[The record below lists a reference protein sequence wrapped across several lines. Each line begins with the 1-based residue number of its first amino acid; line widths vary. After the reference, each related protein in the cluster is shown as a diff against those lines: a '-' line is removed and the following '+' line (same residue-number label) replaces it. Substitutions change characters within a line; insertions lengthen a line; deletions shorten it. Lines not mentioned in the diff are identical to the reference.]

1 MSEAGSTGAGAM
13 RGSNELSADP
23 SPAAIRRRLMA
34 AQMAAA
40 EAAMLRGASPEE
52 VDQAALAA
60 GWPMGPCEADDLIG
74 LHHGFEARRERADP
88 IHPVADRMV
97 REGRVGKIGGVG
109 WHRYPGGGGAVTDPL
124 IEDLIA
130 EEARFAGLAPKAT
143 TDQAIAR
150 RLSLALLVAAGE
162 IWSEGA
168 TWETIDAA
176 AEPPFPAPLPSI
188 RAAALGAGA
197 GAALADLRTF
207 EGEDDGTPATTLWR
221 APIIARLAA
230 GKLG

>member
-1 MSEAGSTGAGAM
+1 MRKAENSAEVTARVTG
-13 RGSNELSADP
+13 EVPADL
-23 SPAAIRRRLMA
+23 SPATIRRRLMA
-34 AQMAAA
+34 AEMAAA

-74 LHHGFEARRERADP
+74 LHHGFEARRDGDGP

-130 EEARFAGLAPKAT
+130 EEARFADLAPRPM

-150 RLSLALLVAAGE
+150 RLSLALLIAAGE
-162 IWSEGA
+162 MRGYGA
-168 TWETIDAA
+168 TWEAVDAA
-176 AEPPFPAPLPSI
+176 AAPPFPAPKPSI
-188 RAAALGAGA
+188 RAAALDD
-197 GAALADLRTF
+197 GAALADLRAF
-207 EGEDDGTPATTLWR
+207 AEEDEGTPAATLWR
-221 APIIARLAA
+221 SPIIARL
-230 GKLG
+230 GSGEFG